1 VHEDA
6 IIEAVAIAEEDML
19 THFEGLRDLLEGC
32 LTVGGSWKVGWMYS
46 LVWSIVALAIMGVC
60 DILISTVSGDLW
72 ISICASKFVGCGR
85 DEGLM
90 WEGRSAMRFCF
101 GLFSVG
107 VMLSTSLF
115 VGVVLVVLVLGM

>member
-1 VHEDA
+1 LTWFEVHEDA
-6 IIEAVAIAEEDML
+6 IIEVVAIAEEDML

-90 WEGRSAMRFCF
+90 W
-101 GLFSVG
+101 
-107 VMLSTSLF
+107 
-115 VGVVLVVLVLGM
+115 